1 METKIL
7 DNLGLVAGMYDELG
21 IGELVDEWIP
31 QDQEQRHVSI
41 GQCVKAMVLNGLGFT
56 NERVYLLP
64 KFFET
69 KPVERLFG
77 AGISAEYF
85 NDDVLGRTL
94 DSLYETGV
102 TPLFA
107 CVSSQAMK
115 RLKLLPSFG
124 HLDSTT
130 FCVFGVYNSEK
141 ELVEGEIHIK
151 RGNSR
156 DHRPDLN
163 QVGLALISE
172 HQAGIP
178 FLMKPLN
185 GNSNDN
191 KEFREIIRAFAK
203 NLQDVEGVETFVA
216 DSALYSKETV
226 ELMHENNVKFV
237 TRVPTSVARVGE
249 LIELG
254 TSGKKELCNLGCLTS
269 IKTSPRVA
277 SFINHTFKSPVAS
290 MIFLPIG

>member
-1 METKIL
+1 
-7 DNLGLVAGMYDELG
+7 
-21 IGELVDEWIP
+21 
-31 QDQEQRHVSI
+31 
-41 GQCVKAMVLNGLGFT
+41 
-56 NERVYLLP
+56 
-64 KFFET
+64 
-69 KPVERLFG
+69 
-77 AGISAEYF
+77 
-85 NDDVLGRTL
+85 
-94 DSLYETGV
+94 
-102 TPLFA
+102 
-107 CVSSQAMK
+107 
-115 RLKLLPSFG
+115 
-124 HLDSTT
+124 
-130 FCVFGVYNSEK
+130 
-141 ELVEGEIHIK
+141 
-151 RGNSR
+151 
-156 DHRPDLN
+156 
-163 QVGLALISE
+163 
-172 HQAGIP
+172 
-178 FLMKPLN
+178 MKPLN